1 MIKSRTDN
9 NPHWYVAYVRSC
21 QEKRVAQALDDLG
34 FVNYLPV
41 IREVHKWSDRKKVVD
56 RLVLPR
62 IVFIR
67 CLERERVSV
76 LKSIPTIYSFL
87 VDRCTN
93 APAIVRDGEM
103 ETFRSMV
110 AHGVGLSTTDQP
122 FAPGDRVRVISGPF
136 VGCEFELV
144 SVSGKSCLVLRLGA
158 LGSITMEI
166 PAAELE
172 KIS

>member
-1 MIKSRTDN
+1 MIKRKTDN
-9 NPHWYVAYVRSC
+9 NPHWFVAYVRSC

-41 IREVHKWSDRKKVVD
+41 VREVHKWSDRKKVVD
-56 RLVLPR
+56 RLVIPR
-62 IVFIR
+62 VVFIR
-67 CLERERVSV
+67 CLECERGML
-76 LKSIPTIYSFL
+76 LKTVPYLCYFL
-87 VDRCTN
+87 KDHCTDG
-93 APAIVRDGEM
+93 PAIVRDGEM

-110 AHGVGLSTTDQP
+110 SHGTGLSTTDQP
-122 FAPGDRVRVISGPF
+122 LAPGDRVRVISGPF

-144 SVSGKSCLVLRLGA
+144 SVSGKNCLALRLGA

-166 PAAELE
+166 PAVELE